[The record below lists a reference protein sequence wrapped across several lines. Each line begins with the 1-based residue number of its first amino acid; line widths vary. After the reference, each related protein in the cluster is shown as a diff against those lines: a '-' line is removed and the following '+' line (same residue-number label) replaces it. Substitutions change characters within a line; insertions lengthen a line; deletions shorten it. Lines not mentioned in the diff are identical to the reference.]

1 MKTFSDIRE
10 DHIPAM
16 LAEKNWSEQWNE
28 ATVIKTINSMKKMK
42 VKTMNK
48 IIARNPGRA
57 VIKTTVLSA
66 KYTGDV
72 SLLEK
77 GAIGVVFRA
86 EIDSEGDKN
95 NPAYKETMNLTISYN
110 FDERSH
116 SYQLVG
122 M

>member
-42 VKTMNK
+42 VKTMNE